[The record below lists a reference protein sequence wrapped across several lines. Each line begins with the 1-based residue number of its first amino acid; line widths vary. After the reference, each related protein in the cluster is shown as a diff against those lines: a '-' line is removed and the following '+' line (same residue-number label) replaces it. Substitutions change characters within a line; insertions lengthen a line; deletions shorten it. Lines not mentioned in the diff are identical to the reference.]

1 MKNPRTGLP
10 TDPHPVVVNPADG
23 KPVDLGPLVPVLFGF
38 AAFQQLRAASELQ
51 LFEYLTLNGPSTCD
65 QVAAGLRLPPKSAR
79 KLLLGTTSLGL
90 TEHEEGRYA
99 PSPMLRDAIDGGVWP
114 LIRNI
119 IDFQHRLS
127 YLPAMEYAE
136 SLRTGKNEG
145 LKHLPGSGGDLYS
158 RLEQAL
164 DLENLFF
171 RGMNSWSEL
180 SNPVL
185 LHQVDYAGVRDLL
198 DVGGGDAVNAIALAR
213 AHPHLRITVFDL
225 EGATEVARD
234 NVAAAGLEDRISVVA
249 GDMFGDPLPDGFDL
263 VLFAHQFVIWSPEQ
277 NRALLK
283 RAHEALRPGGRVAVF
298 NAFADDDGCGP
309 LYTALDNVY
318 FATLPAEEST
328 IYRWSEH
335 EDWLTAAGFAD
346 ITRVRSDGWTPHGVI
361 EGRKPDA

>member
-1 MKNPRTGLP
+1 MTK
-10 TDPHPVVVNPADG
+10 PAD
-23 KPVDLGPLVPVLFGF
+23 LRSLVPLIFGF

-51 LFEYLTLNGPSTCD
+51 LFEYLTINGPATCE
-65 QVAAGLRLPPKSAR
+65 QVATGLRLPGRSAR

-90 TEHEEGRYA
+90 TDRDGDVYQLSEPVRGAIEEGT
-99 PSPMLRDAIDGGVWP
+99 WP

-119 IDFQHRLS
+119 IDFQQRLS
-127 YLPAMEYAE
+127 YLPAKEYAE
-136 SLRTGKNEG
+136 SLRTGRNEG
-145 LKHLPGSGGDLYS
+145 LKHLPGEGNDLYT
-158 RLEQAL
+158 RLEQAPE
-164 DLENLFF
+164 LENLFF

-185 LHQVDYAGVRDLL
+185 LHQVDYRDVTTLL

-225 EGATEVARD
+225 EGAAEMARD
-234 NVAAAGLEDRISVVA
+234 NIRAAQLTDRIDVVV
-249 GDMFGDPLPDGFDL
+249 GDMFADPMPAGFDL

-277 NRALLK
+277 NQALLK
-283 RAHEALRPGGRVAVF
+283 RAHEALPPGGKVAVF

-318 FATLPAEEST
+318 FATLPSEEST
-328 IYRWSEH
+328 IYQWCEH
-335 EDWLTAAGFAD
+335 EEWLRAAGFVD
-346 ITRVRSDGWTPHGVI
+346 LTRIHNDGWTPHGVL